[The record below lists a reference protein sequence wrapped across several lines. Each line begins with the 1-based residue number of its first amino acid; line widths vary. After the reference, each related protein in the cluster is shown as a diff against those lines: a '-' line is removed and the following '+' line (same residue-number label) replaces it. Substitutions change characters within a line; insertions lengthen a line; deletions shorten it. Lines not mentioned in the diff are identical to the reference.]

1 MPHTLGHKMEQDAQ
15 IESKIHELVNEVE
28 KYSQSIESIKQSD
41 TDNQK
46 RNQKW
51 VQELEENRGRPLF
64 YPYVGSGLG
73 RGPYVEVEDGSVKLD
88 LINGIGINIMG
99 HSHPKVMKAAVLGAL
114 NDVVVQ
120 GNLQP
125 NKQMIRLAQKLV
137 QVASRKSRL
146 THSWLTTSGSMAN
159 ENALKMCRQKKNGA
173 RKVIA
178 MNAAFAGRTTMMAE
192 ITDNDTMRVGLP
204 RYNEVLRLPFYDK
217 HNNKSIEDTVKIFKE
232 HIDKNKE
239 DICAFMFEPMQGE
252 GGYNVAPREYFL
264 PLLDLCKEHQIPVWA
279 DEIQTFCR
287 TGEFFAFEK
296 LDFGD
301 YVDVC
306 TVAKTLQSGAT
317 LYTEE
322 LNPQPGLIAG
332 TFAGS
337 SAALSAGL
345 EVLTILDEENYM
357 GPSGKIQKIHDEFV
371 GMLNDLN
378 ASTCKGLLNDA
389 GGLGLMVAV
398 TPLKGAKEDM
408 MNMVKKL
415 YEKGL
420 ISFGCGRGPFR
431 IRFLIPAVM
440 TSQDIQVAR
449 QIIEKSI
456 LELKD

>member
-1 MPHTLGHKMEQDAQ
+1 M
-15 IESKIHELVNEVE
+15 
-28 KYSQSIESIKQSD
+28 
-41 TDNQK
+41 
-46 RNQKW
+46 
-51 VQELEENRGRPLF
+51 
-64 YPYVGSGLG
+64 
-73 RGPYVEVEDGSVKLD
+73 
-88 LINGIGINIMG
+88 
-99 HSHPKVMKAAVLGAL
+99 
-114 NDVVVQ
+114 
-120 GNLQP
+120 
-125 NKQMIRLAQKLV
+125 
-137 QVASRKSRL
+137 
-146 THSWLTTSGSMAN
+146 
-159 ENALKMCRQKKNGA
+159 
-173 RKVIA
+173 
-178 MNAAFAGRTTMMAE
+178 
-192 ITDNDTMRVGLP
+192 
-204 RYNEVLRLPFYDK
+204 
-217 HNNKSIEDTVKIFKE
+217 
-232 HIDKNKE
+232 
-239 DICAFMFEPMQGE
+239 
-252 GGYNVAPREYFL
+252 
-264 PLLDLCKEHQIPVWA
+264 
-279 DEIQTFCR
+279 
-287 TGEFFAFEK
+287 
-296 LDFGD
+296 
-301 YVDVC
+301 
-306 TVAKTLQSGAT
+306 AKTLQSGAT